1 LFSVEEEKGLGFCV
15 KKREEKDPAAGFM
28 RHDALKAIGLASKL
42 GLFYGIV
49 FFYPLQLTLHPYNFY
64 NIPILPFV
72 NILFFKVFQFDYFF
86 QFFFLLSE
94 HFTKCSGL

>member
-49 FFYPLQLTLHPYNFY
+49 FFYPY
-64 NIPILPFV
+64 
-72 NILFFKVFQFDYFF
+72 
-86 QFFFLLSE
+86 S
-94 HFTKCSGL
+94 